1 MIPRWLCSPY
11 EQGLQLPTTP
21 IAGLALAIF
30 GHAMWNGSSWA
41 LMVLTDSL
49 HVAVQ
54 VFLILG
60 WIVVL
65 IASLWLISR
74 RILASVLL
82 DSRI

>member
-1 MIPRWLCSPY
+1 
-11 EQGLQLPTTP
+11 
-21 IAGLALAIF
+21 
-30 GHAMWNGSSWA
+30 
-41 LMVLTDSL
+41 MVLTDNL